1 MKITRQAF
9 KEMAKDGKI
18 FTITFIKKNGEERV
32 MNARLGVKKH
42 LTGGEQKYKPAD
54 YNLLTVFD
62 MQKQGYRNVSFDCVK
77 KVVIGGITLVFE
89 EETVMSQT
97 NK

>member
-9 KEMAKDGKI
+9 KKMASDGKV
-18 FTITFIKKNGEERV
+18 FTVTFIKKNGEERV

-42 LTGGEQKYKPAD
+42 LKGGTQPYNPAD

-62 MQKQGYRNVSFDCVK
+62 MQKRAYRNINFNTIT
-77 KVVIGGITLVFE
+77 KVVIGGVTMVFQDKKV
-89 EETVMSQT
+89 TV
-97 NK
+97 